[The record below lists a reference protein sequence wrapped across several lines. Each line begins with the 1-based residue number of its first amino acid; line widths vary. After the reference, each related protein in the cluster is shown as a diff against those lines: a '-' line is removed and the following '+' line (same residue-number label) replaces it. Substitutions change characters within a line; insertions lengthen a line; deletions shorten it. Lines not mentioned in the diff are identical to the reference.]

1 MGVTREDA
9 ILVPENYDS
18 GGALEWIDSKVKEG
32 ISLGVHIY
40 FIDLLDFLKPRFD
53 DDKKRVSQ
61 NQASYI
67 TLICEQLKSIAKTN
81 KVAVILM
88 AHTRKPQP
96 GKNQQPNEFDL
107 KDSGGILQHSDWL
120 MIIHR
125 LNNGDAEKAMG
136 EEVTTVSASGDRRL
150 EDMFRDSEDSPFS
163 II

>member
-1 MGVTREDA
+1 
-9 ILVPENYDS
+9 
-18 GGALEWIDSKVKEG
+18 
-32 ISLGVHIY
+32 
-40 FIDLLDFLKPRFD
+40 
-53 DDKKRVSQ
+53 
-61 NQASYI
+61 
-67 TLICEQLKSIAKTN
+67 
-81 KVAVILM
+81 M

-125 LNNGDAEKAMG
+125 LTNGDAEKAMG

-163 II
+163 IIRMRKNRRTGVKPSVIVKFEKGMLQEYSGLSQQKVESVIPHASDDF